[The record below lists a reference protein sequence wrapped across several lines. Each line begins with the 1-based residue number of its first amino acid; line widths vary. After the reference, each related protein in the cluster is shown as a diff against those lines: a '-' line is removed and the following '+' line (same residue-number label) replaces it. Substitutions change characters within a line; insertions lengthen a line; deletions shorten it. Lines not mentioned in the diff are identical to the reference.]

1 MCSVMIPPSSGPI
14 ARAIAE
20 TPAQIPIAVPRSRAW
35 NVAEM
40 IDSVAGIISA
50 APTPWTPR
58 AAISSV
64 APDERPQASEES
76 VKTIRPIVKISRRP
90 SRSPSFPPVSS
101 SEAKL
106 RAEAATVHSSSDVLI
121 PRSALIAGS
130 ATFTTVL
137 SSMIMKR
144 AKQSAPNVH
153 QRRFSSAKIFART
166 APPTGR
172 KLACTRLALTSQ
184 SVKVTLAG
192 VEVIWRPDQEA
203 RERTNALRLARKLG
217 FDDYASLVRFSQ
229 DEPERFWPAAIED
242 MELEFS
248 RPWDAVV
255 DESRGPEWAT
265 WFVGGRL
272 NLAWNCVHRWA
283 QGERADAPAAVWQS
297 EDGQRRSLT
306 YREVSAEVTRLA
318 EALARL
324 GVEPGDR
331 VALFLPMSPEVA
343 IASHACAHLGAIQV
357 PIFSGFA
364 APAIAA
370 RLQHS
375 EAKVV
380 VTADGS
386 LRRGREVP
394 MKELVDE
401 AVRESPSVEHV
412 VVWQR
417 LGNGAAMQAG
427 RDVFWSDAV
436 AGSPGELE
444 PLEVDSEHPYLLTY
458 TSGTTGLPKGVL
470 HVQGGFLVSI
480 TREVAYQAD
489 ARPEDVIHFVTDMG
503 WIMGPWEVVGG
514 MALGCTIVF
523 AEGAPDW
530 PAADRLW
537 GLVDSERVSILGLS
551 PTLVRALIPH
561 GAELVER
568 HDVSPLRVLVTTGEP
583 WNPEPYRWLFEHVGG
598 GRCPI
603 INCSGGTEVGACFL
617 SPTPAVPIKACSL
630 GGPALGMAMDVVDAD
645 GLSVRG
651 EVGELVCRRPFPG
664 MTRGFWGDPERYL
677 DTYWR
682 RLPGIWVHGDWAF
695 VDDEGF
701 WFLHGRSDDTL
712 NIAGKRLGPSE
723 LESAV
728 VAHPAV
734 AEAAAVG
741 VPHEVKGEVAWVFC
755 ALVPGVEPSDELAA
769 ELRGLA
775 ADELGKAFAPERVL
789 FVSALPK
796 TRSAKIVRRAV
807 RAKALGTDP
816 GDLSSLENPET
827 LEEIEHVATN

>member
-1 MCSVMIPPSSGPI
+1 M
-14 ARAIAE
+14 
-20 TPAQIPIAVPRSRAW
+20 
-35 NVAEM
+35 
-40 IDSVAGIISA
+40 
-50 APTPWTPR
+50 
-58 AAISSV
+58 
-64 APDERPQASEES
+64 
-76 VKTIRPIVKISRRP
+76 
-90 SRSPSFPPVSS
+90 
-101 SEAKL
+101 
-106 RAEAATVHSSSDVLI
+106 
-121 PRSALIAGS
+121 
-130 ATFTTVL
+130 
-137 SSMIMKR
+137 
-144 AKQSAPNVH
+144 
-153 QRRFSSAKIFART
+153 
-166 APPTGR
+166 
-172 KLACTRLALTSQ
+172 
-184 SVKVTLAG
+184 
-192 VEVIWRPDQEA
+192 EVIWRPEEAA
-203 RERTNALRLARKLG
+203 RERTNAMRLARKLG
-217 FDDYASLVRFSQ
+217 FDDYASLVRFSAE
-229 DEPERFWPAAIED
+229 EPERFWPAAIED
-242 MELEFS
+242 LGLEFS
-248 RPWDAVV
+248 HPWDAVL

-283 QGERADAPAAVWQS
+283 HGERADQAAAVWQS
-297 EDGQRRSLT
+297 EDGQRRSLS
-306 YREVSAEVTRLA
+306 YRELSDEVTRLA

-331 VALFLPMSPEVA
+331 VAIFLPMSPEVA
-343 IASHACAHLGAIQV
+343 IASHACAHLGAIQMPV
-357 PIFSGFA
+357 FSGFA
-364 APAIAA
+364 APAIAQ

-394 MKELVDE
+394 MKALVDE
-401 AVRESPSVEHV
+401 ALEESPSVEHV
-412 VVWQR
+412 VVWRR
-417 LGNGAAMQAG
+417 LGGEVPMQSG
-427 RDVFWSDAV
+427 RDVFWDDVV
-436 AGSPGELE
+436 AESPGELE

-458 TSGTTGLPKGVL
+458 TSGTTGPPKGVL

-489 ARPEDVIHFVTDMG
+489 AKPGDVIHFVTDMG

-537 GLVDSERVSILGLS
+537 GLVESERVSILGLS

-568 HDVSPLRVLVTTGEP
+568 HDLSSLRVLVTTGEP
-583 WNPEPYRWLFEHVGG
+583 WNPEPYRWLHEHVGG

-617 SPTPAVPIKACSL
+617 SPTPAAPIKACSL
-630 GGPALGMAMDVVDAD
+630 GGPALGMAMDVVDSE
-645 GLSVRG
+645 GRSVRG

-664 MTRGFWGDPERYL
+664 MTRGFWRDRERYL

-682 RLPGIWVHGDWAF
+682 RLPGIWVHGDWAS
-695 VDDEGF
+695 VDDDGY

-712 NIAGKRLGPSE
+712 NIAGKRLGPAE

-728 VAHPAV
+728 IAHPLV

-755 ALVPGVEPSDELAA
+755 ALVPGAEPSDELAA

-775 ADELGKAFAPERVL
+775 ADALGKAFAPERVL

-807 RAKALGTDP
+807 RAKALGADP

-827 LEEIEHVATN
+827 LEEIEHVAAS